1 MQKAKI
7 LIVDDSATDRLI
19 IKNMLV
25 NHEVFIACDGNEA
38 LNLLDQNSDID
49 IMILDLNMPNMDGFE
64 VLKKLKSNEK
74 YHRMRT
80 IILTNFDELDKEIMG
95 LKLGAVDY
103 VRKPINMESL
113 IVRIETQ
120 LELLNIQKLFEQK
133 LYEGILTL
141 QTLLDK
147 SPIGIAIT
155 FSDQGIIYNNRDMV
169 NVNNALL
176 TITGRT
182 IEELSENGWP
192 SITHP
197 DDIAKDME
205 LFKRLETG
213 EINNYT
219 TESRYIKPDNSIV
232 WVNITVANLNIKN
245 EHKYNYIYLVQDITN
260 RKNIEMELL
269 DSERSKSVL
278 LDDLPGMMYRCKD
291 DPNWTMLFVSN
302 GCYELTGYFPESLID
317 NRDLTFNDL
326 IVKKYQDYIWKQW
339 KKAVK
344 THSKFAEEYEIIT
357 ADGTHK
363 WVWEQG
369 QALYSQNDKVIALEG
384 LIIDITDRKNNEIE
398 LKYLSQHD
406 LLSGLL
412 NLRSLEEIYSNIK
425 ETSNKTAFIMIYV
438 LHFSHVNSAL
448 GYRLSNKLVKEI
460 ADCLSITVNNEFQLF
475 HTYIDRFLIYVTN
488 YQNKDDLIA
497 LSEKLITKLNMDI
510 KQKSISFHNG
520 ILEINANDNY
530 DVDHLLK
537 RVSVA
542 AESINDSDQKSYC
555 FFTKAMADKQE
566 REISIAQCLSDVL
579 IDNDDTSFF
588 MQYQP
593 IIDLKNNKIVEFEA
607 LARFANDKLGVVS
620 PSEFIPILE
629 SSQLILPLGKK
640 IMHIVFDF
648 AKRLSKEGYESIII
662 SFNIS
667 SIQLL
672 NDSFIPDLA
681 TSITEA
687 SINPFNIKLEITE
700 SVFAD
705 NYTEINKKL
714 AQIKQMGITIAIDDF
729 GTGYSSLAR
738 EEELNVNCL
747 KIDKYFVDKLL
758 NINKDKSLISDIIS
772 MAHKLGHYVIAEGVE
787 EEIQRKYLIDHNC
800 DMMQGYLFSKAVN
813 EDEVLKLL
821 KDNNTD

>member
-1 MQKAKI
+1 MRKAKI

-19 IKNMLV
+19 IKNMLDQ
-25 NHEVFIACDGNEA
+25 HEVLTACDGNEA
-38 LNLLDQNSDID
+38 LKLLNQNTDID
-49 IMILDLNMPNMDGFE
+49 IMILDLNMPKMNGFE
-64 VLKKLKSNEK
+64 VLNKLKASGRSK
-74 YHRMRT
+74 KMRT
-80 IILTNFDELDKEIMG
+80 IILTNFDELDKEIQG
-95 LKLGAVDY
+95 LKLGAIDY
-103 VRKPINMESL
+103 IRKPINMESL
-113 IVRIETQ
+113 LVRIETQ

-133 LYEGILTL
+133 LDEGILTL
-141 QTLLDK
+141 QTLLDQ

-155 FSDQGIIYNNRDMV
+155 FSDQSITSNNRNMV

-176 TITGRT
+176 RITGRT
-182 IEELSENGWP
+182 NDELNTIGWP
-192 SITHP
+192 TITHQ
-197 DDIAKDME
+197 DDIEKDLA
-205 LFKRLETG
+205 LFKKLESG

-219 TESRYIKPDNSIV
+219 TESRYIRPDNSIV

-245 EHKYNYIYLVQDITN
+245 EHKYNYIYLVQDISQ
-260 RKNIEMELL
+260 RKMVEMELL

-278 LDDLPGMMYRCKD
+278 LDDLPGMMYRCKY

-302 GCYELTGYFPESLID
+302 GCYELTGYFPESLLN

-326 IVKKYQDYIWKQW
+326 IVKKYQDYLWKQW

-369 QALYSQNDKVIALEG
+369 QALYSDDDKVIALEG
-384 LIIDITDRKNNEIE
+384 LIIDITDRKYNEIS

-406 LLSGLL
+406 SLSGLL
-412 NLRSLEEIYSNIK
+412 NLRSLEEVYSNK
-425 ETSNKTAFIMIYV
+425 KDTLNKTAFIMIYV

-460 ADCLSITVNNEFQLF
+460 ADCLSHAVNNEFQLF
-475 HTYIDRFLIYVTN
+475 HTYIDRFLIYVTD
-488 YQNKDDLIA
+488 YQTKDELIT
-497 LSEKLITKLNMDI
+497 LSENLTTKLNIDI
-510 KQKSISFHNG
+510 KQKSISFHTG

-542 AESINDSDQKSYC
+542 AEAINDTDQKSYC
-555 FFTKAMADKQE
+555 FFTKKMADKQE
-566 REISIAQCLSDVL
+566 REMCIAQCLTNV
-579 IDNDDTSFF
+579 IYENDNTSFF
-588 MQYQP
+588 MQFQP
-593 IIDLKNNKIVEFEA
+593 IINLKNNKIVEFEA
-607 LARFANDKLGVVS
+607 LARFKNDQLGIVAPV
-620 PSEFIPILE
+620 EFIPILE
-629 SSQLILPLGKK
+629 STQLILPLGRK
-640 IMHIVFDF
+640 IMHIVFEF
-648 AKRLSKEGYESIII
+648 AKKLYKEGYESILI
-662 SFNIS
+662 SFNVS

-681 TSITEA
+681 ASMAEA
-687 SINPFNIKLEITE
+687 SINPYNIKLEITE
-700 SVFAD
+700 SIFAD
-705 NYTEINKKL
+705 NYLEINKKL

-758 NINKDKSLISDIIS
+758 KINNDKSLISDIIS

-787 EEIQRKYLIDHNC
+787 TEIQRKYLIDHDC
-800 DMMQGYLFSKAVN
+800 DMLQGYLFSKAVN
-813 EDEVLKLL
+813 EDEALRLL
-821 KDNNTD
+821 KENN